1 MAERLNRTLME
12 VEQQLLSEAVA
23 TAAYVRNRT
32 TTKATNITP
41 YEKWYNRKPD
51 VTNLRVFGCV
61 AYAHVPDA
69 LRQKLD
75 KKARRKL
82 Q

>member
-1 MAERLNRTLME
+1 MISHAKLN
-12 VEQQLLSEAVA
+12 SNYWGEAVA
-23 TAAYVRNRT
+23 TATYVHNHT

-51 VTNLRVFGCV
+51 VTNLRIFGCA

-69 LRQKLD
+69 LRQKG
-75 KKARRKL
+75 
-82 Q
+82 